1 MNVLATHVIMEVLA
15 LTWWDNLNVP
25 VLLEPREL
33 CVRKIL
39 MIVTLE
45 HVSTEVSVL
54 TRSEASLASVEQD
67 TLGPGARETS
77 TSVCP
82 TPAPITA
89 LRTVFS
95 SSTIINATANKD
107 GEVVTVTSRR
117 TSAPPTPVLTEVN
130 VMLKAMVLAST
141 VSVVEATPDLG
152 VTTER
157 TMFAW

>member
-1 MNVLATHVIMEVLA
+1 MNVLPTHVIMEVPA

-45 HVSTEVSVL
+45 HVSMEVSVL
-54 TRSEASLASVEQD
+54 TRSGASLASVEQD

-82 TPAPITA
+82 TPAPTTA
-89 LRTVFS
+89 QRTVFS

-107 GEVVTVTSRR
+107 GEVVIVTSRR

-141 VSVVEATPDLG
+141 VSVVEATLDLG